1 MPYFLKKHCLEKNGL
16 FMYYFAHDCIKY
28 KNQYNNRDPLQS
40 NCPQKNCNFGGAG
53 KSPLNASFMPYL
65 LKKLKRN

>member
-1 MPYFLKKHCLEKNGL
+1 MQFSIVE
-16 FMYYFAHDCIKY
+16 FFYYFAIKCFMSFIKY
-28 KNQYNNRDPLQS
+28 KNQYNDRDPLQS
-40 NCPQKNCNFGGAG
+40 ICPQKNCNFGGAG